1 MTVTLYWL
9 GRYGNG
15 ASMEE
20 VARVTGCC
28 EGTVQNYTRHCFIPI
43 KSLHEIF
50 IQKLTAEEKEHE
62 KQWIDSYLGF
72 RGPWGDG
79 WLMYDGTIVVLYWR
93 PRLNGDAYFT
103 CKANCPGTIAP
114 TLFIPF

>member
-28 EGTVQNYTRHCFIPI
+28 EGTVQNYTCHCFIAI
-43 KSLHEIF
+43 ESLHEIF

-62 KQWIDSYLGF
+62 KQWVDSHLGF
-72 RGPWGDG
+72 RGPWRDG
-79 WLMYDGTIVVLYWR
+79 WLMYDGTIMVLYQ
-93 PRLNGDAYFT
+93 
-103 CKANCPGTIAP
+103 
-114 TLFIPF
+114 